1 MLLKLVVSV
10 ATPEL
15 SVAVPSVVL
24 PFLKV
29 MVPVAVEGL
38 TVAVSTVLAPTATGL
53 TELVRVV
60 VLVIR
65 LTVWVSA
72 VDVLAA

>member
-1 MLLKLVVSV
+1 M

-29 MVPVAVEGL
+29 MVPVAVLGVTL
-38 TVAVSTVLAPTATGL
+38 AVSTVFAPTATGL
-53 TELVRVV
+53 TDEVSTVLLVA
-60 VLVIR
+60 R
-65 LTVWVSA
+65 LTVSLTA
-72 VDVLAA
+72 DEVLVA